1 MTPVQRACAVGAPLW
16 LFAHAPLVALLSL
29 ETTRAPAL
37 SLAAVVLVCGVSAWL
52 LRPLRGGPVHLPAAQ
67 AWAAAAVLPLAGLV
81 VMPHLPVEAW
91 RTYANWWPGAVQV
104 VAAALIVRRRWRAAL
119 AGEVGLAAVVTAC
132 VLPADPPGTD
142 AVTIAALCQ
151 PAIMW
156 CAATAGVRHLFDRA
170 ERDVARYEERAGV
183 AVAEA
188 AAAAARDT
196 SARQRRAELQH
207 DVVPL
212 LRRIAQS
219 RPGGPATDGASAAAG
234 GSAASGASAAAGASA
249 ASGGSGVGWA
259 VLARE
264 CAALERQLRDD
275 LHARALLDGPLR
287 ARLRAAREAG
297 ASVDVVD
304 DRREAAGSGAA
315 EDLAA
320 GVRALLA
327 VALAPAAAARGGPGG
342 GRWQVTA
349 RLAPGGRTATLA
361 VEGPQGPVHD
371 LAARLRRADVDGVDV
386 RVDVVG
392 VPDERARDGAPPRAS
407 LWAEL
412 GLRGATV
419 GAVEV
424 SGGG

>member
-52 LRPLRGGPVHLPAAQ
+52 LRPLRGGPVHLSAAQ
-67 AWAAAAVLPLAGLV
+67 AWAAAAVLPLAGLM

-104 VAAALIVRRRWRAAL
+104 VAAALVVRRRWRAAL
-119 AGEVGLAAVVTAC
+119 AGELGLAAVVTVC

-212 LRRIAQS
+212 LRRVAQS
-219 RPGGPATDGASAAAG
+219 RPGGPATGGGGEDAG
-234 GSAASGASAAAGASA
+234 GTGADWPA
-249 ASGGSGVGWA
+249 
-259 VLARE
+259 LARE

-287 ARLRAAREAG
+287 ALLRAAREAG
-297 ASVDVVD
+297 AVVEVVD
-304 DRREAAGSGAA
+304 DRREAAAA
-315 EDLAA
+315 GTADLVAAVRTVLAA
-320 GVRALLA
+320 AL
-327 VALAPAAAARGGPGG
+327 VPAAAAGG
-342 GRWQVTA
+342 A
-349 RLAPGGRTATLA
+349 
-361 VEGPQGPVHD
+361 
-371 LAARLRRADVDGVDV
+371 
-386 RVDVVG
+386 
-392 VPDERARDGAPPRAS
+392 
-407 LWAEL
+407 
-412 GLRGATV
+412 
-419 GAVEV
+419 
-424 SGGG
+424 